1 MKNFNDMIKQ
11 MQAKLA
17 ETQNKISQMEATGVS
32 GGSAVSITI
41 DGNGLIAKVKIDS
54 SVISSADDIPVLEDL
69 IVAAYSN
76 ARTQLEEKMQKEN
89 PMSGLLPSGMK
100 LPF

>member
-1 MKNFNDMIKQ
+1 MKNFNDMMKQ

-41 DGNGLIAKVKIDS
+41 DGNGLISKVKIDS
-54 SVISSADDIPVLEDL
+54 AVISSADDIPVLEDL

-76 ARTQLEEKMQKEN
+76 ARTQLEEKMQQEN
-89 PMSGLLPSGMK
+89 PMSGLLPPGMK